1 MTTTSVAPE
10 RATDRAPKRFRHD
23 VRLRCLDVRRTTR
36 IAPSMVRVTLGGPE
50 LEGFVSLAFDD
61 HVKMFFSAPG
71 ETQPRLPSIGPN
83 GIEPSDDARK
93 PIARDYTVRR
103 HDTKSE
109 EIDIDFALH
118 DEGPASDWAASAK
131 PGDRAWIAGPRSSL
145 VIPLDFDWHLL
156 IADESGLPALA
167 RRLEELPKGARVVAL
182 IEVDGAADEIALRC
196 AADADIYWAHRN
208 GVAPN
213 KAGGLLEALEATN
226 LPSGDYYAW
235 IACESLVAK
244 QARSFLIEYRGANP
258 KWMRASGYWRR
269 GEAGAHDSHDE

>member
-1 MTTTSVAPE
+1 MTSVTPE
-10 RATDRAPKRFRHD
+10 RAIDRAPKRFRHD
-23 VRLRCLDVRRTTR
+23 VRLRCLEVRRTTR
-36 IAPSMVRVTLGGPE
+36 IAPSMVRVTLAGPE
-50 LEGFVSLAFDD
+50 LVGFISLAFDD
-61 HVKMFFSAPG
+61 HVKMFFLAPG

-103 HDTKSE
+103 YDAKAE

-118 DEGPASDWAASAK
+118 DDGPASDWAASAK

-182 IEVDGAADEIALRC
+182 IEVDGGADEIALRS

-208 GVAPN
+208 GAAPN
-213 KAGGLLEALEATN
+213 KACGLLEALETTS
-226 LPSGDYYAW
+226 LPSGDYYTW

-244 QARSFLIEYRGANP
+244 QARNFLIEYRAANP